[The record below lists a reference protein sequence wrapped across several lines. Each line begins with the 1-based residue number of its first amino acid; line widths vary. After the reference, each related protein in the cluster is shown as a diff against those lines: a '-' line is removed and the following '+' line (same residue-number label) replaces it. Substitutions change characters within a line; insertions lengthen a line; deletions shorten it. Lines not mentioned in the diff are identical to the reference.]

1 MLDDIHDRLME
12 AKQRLRAKQKL
23 EAMLHEVKTA
33 QERERQKCRRHKEIL
48 ALERADVDKLEGYGI
63 TGLFY
68 SVLGT
73 KEERL
78 EQERQEYLAAKLKYK
93 ESVRAIEEAHSEIQR
108 LETELD
114 QYSGAQV
121 DYDQLLEEKR
131 RLLRRNGGQRAE
143 ELIQISERLGD
154 LEANQKELQEAVQAG
169 DLAEDALKHVQSE
182 LSSAEN
188 WGTFD
193 MLGGGGLTTWMKH
206 TRIDSA
212 RDQARVAQ
220 RRLRVFEEELA
231 DADKRLNVAL
241 DKIGGFSKFADFFFD
256 GLIADWIVQSR
267 VQEAS
272 KACDSVLDEVS
283 ATLADCRRQLSEVEQ
298 KAKQLAAERRHFIE
312 QA

>member
-1 MLDDIHDRLME
+1 MLNE
-12 AKQRLRAKQKL
+12 
-23 EAMLHEVKTA
+23 ENTA
-33 QERERQKCRRHKEIL
+33 LERERQKCRRHKETL
-48 ALERADVDKLEGYGI
+48 ALEKADVDKLEGYGI

-68 SVLGT
+68 TVLGT

-78 EQERQEYLAAKLKYK
+78 EQERQEYLAAKLKYE
-93 ESVRAIEEAHSEIQR
+93 ESVRAIEEAHSEIRR

-121 DYDQLLEEKR
+121 DHDQLMEEKR
-131 RLLRRNGGQRAE
+131 RLLRQDGGQRSE
-143 ELIQISERLGD
+143 TLIQMSERLGD
-154 LEANQKELQEAVQAG
+154 LEADQKELQEAVQAG
-169 DLAEDALKHVQSE
+169 DSAQDALKRVQSE

-272 KACDSVLDEVS
+272 RACDSVLHEVS
-283 ATLADCRRQLSEVEQ
+283 ATLEDCRRQLSEVKRE
-298 KAKQLAAERRHFIE
+298 AKQLAAKRRDFIE
-312 QA
+312 RA